1 MDKVLLI
8 DDDKKLGELLDI
20 YFRQFDIQLTHYENP
35 LKAIDFL
42 KNHNLDVVILDVML
56 PDLNGFEVCKKIRT
70 YSDIPIIMLTARG
83 ETSDKVLGLELG
95 VDDYLPK
102 PFESRELVA
111 RIKSLI
117 RRSKKILQ
125 PQVKLSSLQILLD
138 SQSRK
143 ALFNQQDLNLSTL
156 EFELLK
162 YFMLHPNQNLSRDK
176 IMDELKGVDWDAYN
190 RSIDVAISRLR
201 QKLGDSAKTPVYLK
215 TIWGE
220 GYCFIAPVEEVV

>member
-35 LKAIDFL
+35 LKAIEFL

-70 YSDIPIIMLTARG
+70 HSDIPIIMLTARG

-201 QKLGDSAKTPVYLK
+201 QKIGDSAKTPVYLK

-220 GYCFIAPVEEVV
+220 GYCFIAPVEEVI